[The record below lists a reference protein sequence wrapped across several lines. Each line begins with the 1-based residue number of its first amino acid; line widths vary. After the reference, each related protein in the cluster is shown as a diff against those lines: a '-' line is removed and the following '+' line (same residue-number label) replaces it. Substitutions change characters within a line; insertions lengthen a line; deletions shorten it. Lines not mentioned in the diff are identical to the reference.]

1 MVCHAEASSK
11 LQKRP
16 IRSVSI
22 LPLDNCWGS
31 SALMEDFPGAA
42 QRRWL
47 GQDCGCGWLLGSG
60 GRCLMLVQTGAGCS
74 HPPPWMCDFTDN
86 LIWLSGRVSCPS
98 SWFTFPPHTAVLKP
112 ACIFLDVA
120 ILWNPLVCSC
130 RISFFLIPNSP
141 CCPHQSCQ
149 CAQCTACLYSLWS
162 SRTCSSREQPWA
174 MVTFWCYLPVSAY
187 ITLPFFIVYSWATSV
202 LLLLRLHSLSE

>member
-1 MVCHAEASSK
+1 MPWWRISPGQPRGGGWARTVAVAGCWGLGEDASCWSR
-11 LQKRP
+11 LGQDAP
-16 IRSVSI
+16 I
-22 LPLDNCWGS
+22 LPLGCVISQTTWSGCQGGFP
-31 SALMEDFPGAA
+31 ALP
-42 QRRWL
+42 
-47 GQDCGCGWLLGSG
+47 
-60 GRCLMLVQTGAGCS
+60 AG
-74 HPPPWMCDFTDN
+74 
-86 LIWLSGRVSCPS
+86 
-98 SWFTFPPHTAVLKP
+98 WFTFPPHTAVLKP
-112 ACIFLDVA
+112 ACIFLAVA

-149 CAQCTACLYSLWS
+149 CAQCPACLYSLWS